1 MALSALFFFTR
12 MDKAVMDPLVKL
24 MDSTTTHHYCAL
36 AAQLK
41 KPCAFYNIFMAT
53 LCLRSRFII
62 TGYKKPEHSRI
73 LKLCSHFKN

>member
-1 MALSALFFFTR
+1 MAIESKGIFTKIDN
-12 MDKAVMDPLVKL
+12 MLTIPLTKA

-36 AAQLK
+36 ATQLK
-41 KPCAFYNIFMAT
+41 KLCALYNIFMAT

-73 LKLCSHFKN
+73 